1 MEINFAFNRKEVQ
14 TKAPDQALVV
24 TSLIYLK
31 EALVNERYAQC
42 AELIR
47 AAKRFGAS
55 QGEVKTVL
63 PEGARALKVGRKV
76 EAPLK
81 RTGRKRF

>member
-1 MEINFAFNRKEVQ
+1 MEINFAFNKKETQ
-14 TKAPDQALVV
+14 TKAPDQALVA

-31 EALVNERYAQC
+31 EALVNERYEQC

-55 QGEVKTVL
+55 QGEIKTVL
-63 PEGARALKVGRKV
+63 TEGARALKVGRRV
-76 EAPLK
+76 EAPQKRIGLK
-81 RTGRKRF
+81 RF